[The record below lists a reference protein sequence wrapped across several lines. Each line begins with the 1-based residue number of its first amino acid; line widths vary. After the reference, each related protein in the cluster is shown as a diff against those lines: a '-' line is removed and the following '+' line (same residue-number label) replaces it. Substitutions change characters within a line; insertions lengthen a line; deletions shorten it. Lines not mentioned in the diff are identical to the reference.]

1 MLIQQTSRDA
11 YESVNRGNI
20 PIKGQVFNKFLI
32 QNCNVEEEDLF
43 ISGHRVNWTCDEIE
57 YKLGGKHQTISS
69 AIRSL
74 VKEGLLEDS
83 GFKRK
88 TRSGRSAICWQVV
101 PFPPSN
107 PQ

>member
-20 PIKGQVFNKFLI
+20 PIRQQILDKFHVKSSTG
-32 QNCNVEEEDLF
+32 CYYSV
-43 ISGHRVNWTCDEIE
+43 HRTCDELE
-57 YKLGGKHQTISS
+57 YKLGAKHQTVSA

-74 VKEGLLEDS
+74 VKEGVLQDS

-88 TRSGRSAICWQVV
+88 TRSGRSAICWELVDV
-101 PFPPSN
+101 PQPN
-107 PQ
+107 NLL

>member
-20 PIKGQVFNKFLI
+20 PIKHQVFNKFLI

-43 ISGHRVNWTCDEIE
+43 ISGNRVNWTCDEIE
-57 YKLGGKHQTISS
+57 YKLGGKHQTIS
-69 AIRSL
+69 ATIRSL
-74 VKEGLLEDS
+74 VKDVKLEDS
-83 GFKRK
+83 GFRRQ
-88 TRSGRSAICWQVV
+88 TRSGRRAICWQVV
-101 PFPPSN
+101 ASPPNN

>member
-20 PIKGQVFNKFLI
+20 PIRQQILNKFCVKNSTGCYYSVHL
-32 QNCNVEEEDLF
+32 
-43 ISGHRVNWTCDEIE
+43 TCDQLE
-57 YKLGGKHQTISS
+57 YVLGAKHQTVSA

-74 VKEGLLEDS
+74 VKEGILQDS

-88 TRSGRSAICWQVV
+88 TRSGRGAICWELVDV
-101 PFPPSN
+101 PQPN
-107 PQ
+107 NLL

>member
-20 PIKGQVFNKFLI
+20 PIRQLIINNFLI
-32 QNCNVEEEDLF
+32 KNVTGCYY
-43 ISGHRVNWTCDEIE
+43 SVHWTCDQLECM
-57 YKLGGKHQTISS
+57 LDSKHQTVSA

-74 VKEGLLEDS
+74 VKEGILQDS

-88 TRSGRSAICWQVV
+88 TRSGRSAICWELVDV
-101 PFPPSN
+101 PQPN
-107 PQ
+107 NLL

>member
-20 PIKGQVFNKFLI
+20 PIRQQIIDKFLLK
-32 QNCNVEEEDLF
+32 NATGCYYSV
-43 ISGHRVNWTCDEIE
+43 HWTCDQLECM
-57 YKLGGKHQTISS
+57 LDNKHQTVSA

-74 VKEGLLEDS
+74 VKEGVLQDS

-88 TRSGRSAICWQVV
+88 TRSGRGAICWELVDV
-101 PFPPSN
+101 PQPN
-107 PQ
+107 NLL